1 MDQLEVENQPV
12 APPITEVNSNMTGAK
27 FSHFCKVSSKIVA
40 LIFGP
45 ILKSGIYYFDLFT
58 DYLNTYNQF
67 NNCHFYF
74 GAASLGILISSYFT
88 TVTYLKFRM
97 EENLYSALCYPILHS
112 IQQLKHMKTSF
123 NSIWRGEEKPE
134 KSIKEKIYS
143 HHIVFIEATSE
154 SVLQLALSC
163 LIIREFGI
171 SPNTWERVIQLSSLL
186 TSLISVCN
194 AFAQVYN

>member
-1 MDQLEVENQPV
+1 
-12 APPITEVNSNMTGAK
+12 MTGAK

-45 ILKSGIYYFDLFT
+45 ILKSSIYYFDLFT

-97 EENLYSALCYPILHS
+97 DENLYSALCYPILHS
-112 IQQLKHMKTSF
+112 IQQIKHMKTSF
-123 NSIWRGEEKPE
+123 FHSFRNTRTGPGVRCFCIDYKHFIIMEK
-134 KSIKEKIYS
+134 
-143 HHIVFIEATSE
+143 
-154 SVLQLALSC
+154 
-163 LIIREFGI
+163 
-171 SPNTWERVIQLSSLL
+171 
-186 TSLISVCN
+186 
-194 AFAQVYN
+194 